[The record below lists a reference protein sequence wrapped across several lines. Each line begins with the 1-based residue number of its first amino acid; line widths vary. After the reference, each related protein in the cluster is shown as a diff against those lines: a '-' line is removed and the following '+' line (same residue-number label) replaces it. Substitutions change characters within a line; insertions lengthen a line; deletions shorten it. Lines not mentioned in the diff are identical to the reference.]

1 MVKKGWE
8 TATDGIERPVC
19 SSGLYGQRRPVLK
32 TSINYDHCV
41 NDCDLYMRNLTYV
54 YFQTKESYLNTSVS
68 ADSDQYDHVTGV
80 DGKRTE
86 FFIEMAFYKTKRI
99 IKFMNNI
106 PGMHNL
112 SSNARIWLFKESLA
126 GKPYHCLTV
135 RGLVTTFN

>member
-1 MVKKGWE
+1 M
-8 TATDGIERPVC
+8 
-19 SSGLYGQRRPVLK
+19 VLK
-32 TSINYDHCV
+32 DRYVLQVSPDDRPLI
-41 NDCDLYMRNLTYV
+41 V

-126 GKPYHCLTV
+126 GK
-135 RGLVTTFN
+135 

>member
-1 MVKKGWE
+1 M
-8 TATDGIERPVC
+8 
-19 SSGLYGQRRPVLK
+19 VLK
-32 TSINYDHCV
+32 D
-41 NDCDLYMRNLTYV
+41 RYV
-54 YFQTKESYLNTSVS
+54 FQVSPDDRPLIAFFQTKESYLNTSVS

-126 GKPYHCLTV
+126 GK
-135 RGLVTTFN
+135 